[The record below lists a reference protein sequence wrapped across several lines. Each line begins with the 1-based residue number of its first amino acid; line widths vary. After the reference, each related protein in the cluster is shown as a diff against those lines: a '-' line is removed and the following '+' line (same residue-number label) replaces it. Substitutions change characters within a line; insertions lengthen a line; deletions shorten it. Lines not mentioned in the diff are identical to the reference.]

1 MKIAIVCSSFSLL
14 SGSPVCPPSPVRA
27 FRGAEGTVQGAKG
40 SLRVSR
46 RPLPTPTPCEFCC
59 KAPWHPCMGW
69 VLGSSDCSYNWL
81 AARGRLFKS
90 ACSTRARSLFGNFCR
105 GVKRASKE
113 LQSCVGFFPF
123 LFLFVIPVLGLHP
136 SPGFTQNLRVPK
148 RWWLSGR
155 PEVLGSGCGE
165 VWVFAVFF
173 FFLSL
178 DFNIF
183 PIFLAAADASYLF
196 CGSGAAG
203 SGGLERSGGAF

>member
-1 MKIAIVCSSFSLL
+1 MWVNPATPLYSASSRRLLLPVPPSTFSLL
-14 SGSPVCPPSPVRA
+14 SEALVCPPSPVRA

-113 LQSCVGFFPF
+113 LQSCLGFFPF
-123 LFLFVIPVLGLHP
+123 FVPFHYPP
-136 SPGFTQNLRVPK
+136 SSVCTLLRASRRTCGFRRGGGRVGDQ
-148 RWWLSGR
+148 R
-155 PEVLGSGCGE
+155 C
-165 VWVFAVFF
+165 
-173 FFLSL
+173 
-178 DFNIF
+178 
-183 PIFLAAADASYLF
+183 
-196 CGSGAAG
+196 
-203 SGGLERSGGAF
+203 

>member
-113 LQSCVGFFPF
+113 LQSCVGFFSFFVPF
-123 LFLFVIPVLGLHP
+123 RYPRPRSAPFSGLHAEP
-136 SPGFTQNLRVPK
+136 
-148 RWWLSGR
+148 
-155 PEVLGSGCGE
+155 
-165 VWVFAVFF
+165 
-173 FFLSL
+173 
-178 DFNIF
+178 
-183 PIFLAAADASYLF
+183 
-196 CGSGAAG
+196 AG
-203 SGGLERSGGAF
+203 SEAVVAEWETRGVRVRVW